1 MRKATTLTLQMM
13 SALQNLC
20 VFSEFLL
27 GPREEVNQVI
37 TGRLVKG
44 QKQIGRVLRG
54 KAILECSLLVLDLL
68 LNLRAQ
74 STCFFSTQ
82 FRRVIQCIQTSTGRV
97 VSPIQRGL
105 GFRIDDLME
114 TGL

>member
-1 MRKATTLTLQMM
+1 MM

-44 QKQIGRVLRG
+44 GKQIGRVLQG
-54 KAILECSLLVLDLL
+54 KANLECS
-68 LNLRAQ
+68 
-74 STCFFSTQ
+74 
-82 FRRVIQCIQTSTGRV
+82 
-97 VSPIQRGL
+97 
-105 GFRIDDLME
+105 
-114 TGL
+114 